1 MAAPETTAAVAA
13 TANAMIGAG
22 SAATITG
29 ADYLISNPDSFDT
42 KEFTETTAISAA
54 VGGASAALPIT
65 PVGVAMKGFTYIA
78 GAETQ
83 YALQTD
89 NWTVEGA
96 QQAVIYGTVGAGFD
110 VGMSSL
116 MGSTFRMNGK
126 NSQQIYPGY
135 PPSGYSAGDP
145 ILKQAVIDRAKT
157 AASNA
162 ISGFISSGG
171 TTVSSDLI
179 RRYLLR

>member
-1 MAAPETTAAVAA
+1 M
-13 TANAMIGAG
+13 
-22 SAATITG
+22 
-29 ADYLISNPDSFDT
+29 ISNPNSFDT
-42 KEFTETTAISAA
+42 KEFTETTTISAA

-126 NSQQIYPGY
+126 NSQQISQDIPHQ
-135 PPSGYSAGDP
+135 DTQRE
-145 ILKQAVIDRAKT
+145 IL
-157 AASNA
+157 
-162 ISGFISSGG
+162 F
-171 TTVSSDLI
+171 
-179 RRYLLR
+179 